1 METKWIYPR
10 WVLNQRTG
18 NTGVMM
24 LQIWPPVV
32 KVLFSSGRD
41 VFSDRYRP
49 LGLQTDHT
57 ELIMTW
63 ENCTC
68 PWLQIRTWFG
78 YGSIVPKVPLSAS
91 PWPLTSEV
99 LWVEWWR
106 KKKNRCRWFYRF
118 STVVSAASLIIV
130 RWRQEV
136 QELPDSEVMDPT
148 GTCCRGNCTIWFP
161 ARLARGAAA
170 GSGFTTEAQS
180 ESSNGERLAVIDD
193 VVWFPPAE
201 VLSCDGLSVI
211 CLWVTFTEIIARHYW
226 QSY

>member
-24 LQIWPPVV
+24 LQIWPPVI
-32 KVLFSSGRD
+32 KVLFSRGRD

-68 PWLQIRTWFG
+68 PITNKNLVRLRFYCT
-78 YGSIVPKVPLSAS
+78 KS
-91 PWPLTSEV
+91 PSERQPLTSD
-99 LWVEWWR
+99 LWGPLGWVVE
-106 KKKNRCRWFYRF
+106 KKNRCRWFYRF
-118 STVVSAASLIIV
+118 STVASAASLIIV

-180 ESSNGERLAVIDD
+180 GSSNGELLAVIDD